1 MASRVSMRGPNDAIG
16 SLNLRYA
23 YTRAQVLPACGIETW
38 SRPNSELSHAAM
50 SEPSASVD
58 TRTKVDRPPRTES
71 FGGQKNDACQLPP
84 VPSEEE
90 AKNYYY
96 GLPSEPRLVARSN
109 AESWY
114 EASTIH
120 EGPRKVLSPFGPH
133 PLFHKIWD
141 NEVVPTLLNYLNNEK
156 VNFTSLDPVR
166 IGYVEDAAPPAI
178 LWIGVV
184 YDSLAGEAGVK
195 VANDCRDIL
204 LRLGVDD
211 IHVEI
216 RESEIIICAKPEH
229 PGPVSGIIPP
239 YIIEPLSTTIGRP
252 ISTSESPDADLQAE
266 AKSNF
271 KDATTSGDQGKMD
284 ASLSKLEAKRETIAQ
299 LDELLERFTMEW
311 GDTDDR
317 VIGSVAFAPPI
328 NLGQGQGKFTEDWT
342 LIELDKSKFDEENFV
357 GNKMNL
363 LAGDNT
369 VENIRKAM
377 APDDTNRTTL
387 F

>member
-252 ISTSESPDADLQAE
+252 ISTSESPDVGGPGVSTFPTSTNP
-266 AKSNF
+266 AKS
-271 KDATTSGDQGKMD
+271 TSLQP
-284 ASLSKLEAKRETIAQ
+284 
-299 LDELLERFTMEW
+299 TMW
-311 GDTDDR
+311 
-317 VIGSVAFAPPI
+317 
-328 NLGQGQGKFTEDWT
+328 
-342 LIELDKSKFDEENFV
+342 
-357 GNKMNL
+357 
-363 LAGDNT
+363 
-369 VENIRKAM
+369 
-377 APDDTNRTTL
+377 
-387 F
+387 